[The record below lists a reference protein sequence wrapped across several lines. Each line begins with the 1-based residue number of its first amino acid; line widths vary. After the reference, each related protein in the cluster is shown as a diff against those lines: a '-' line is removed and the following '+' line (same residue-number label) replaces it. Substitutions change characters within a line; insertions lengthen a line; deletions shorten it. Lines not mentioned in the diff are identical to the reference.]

1 MPHARP
7 QRPAP
12 RLSIPVWCALS
23 IRGAGRAWTVALGL
37 TLLLSGA
44 SASASEPAAGP
55 AAAKARPAGRHTSAK
70 ARPTTAR
77 PAAGSPA
84 ATTVRIQKIVD
95 ALRRELAVSHD
106 VAVELVPENPLKAS
120 VEPVKGSGNRFRLA
134 IDRRFL
140 EQLSPD
146 ELKAVV
152 AHELGHV
159 WIYTHFP
166 YLQTEQLANQIAMRV
181 VTRESLFL
189 VYGKVWADASSAGSL
204 PRFPDERPA
213 AAAGL
218 APPPGPRTK
227 PEN

>member
-7 QRPAP
+7 QRLAP
-12 RLSIPVWCALS
+12 RLYVPVSCAPS
-23 IRGAGRAWTVALGL
+23 GRGAGRAWTVALGL
-37 TLLLSGA
+37 TVLLFGA
-44 SASASEPAAGP
+44 SAFASGPAAGP
-55 AAAKARPAGRHTSAK
+55 APAKARPAARLTTAK
-70 ARPTTAR
+70 ARPT
-77 PAAGSPA
+77 AAV
-84 ATTVRIQKIVD
+84 TRIQKIVD
-95 ALRRELAVSHD
+95 AVRRELAVSHD
-106 VAVELVPENPLKAS
+106 VAVELVPDNPLKAS

>member
-1 MPHARP
+1 MPHAHP
-7 QRPAP
+7 QRPDT
-12 RLSIPVWCALS
+12 RLSVSVACARS
-23 IRGAGRAWTVALGL
+23 SGASRLLRTAALGL
-37 TLLLSGA
+37 ASLLATAGA
-44 SASASEPAAGP
+44 AAATRPAKAAP
-55 AAAKARPAGRHTSAK
+55 PAAKATLSGV
-70 ARPTTAR
+70 TA
-77 PAAGSPA
+77 PLAAAGVP
-84 ATTVRIQKIVD
+84 TVPRIQKLVNQ
-95 ALRRELAVSHD
+95 LRRSLSVTHD
-106 VAVELVPENPLKAS
+106 VVVEVVAENPLKAS

-146 ELKAVV
+146 ELRAVV

-189 VYGKVWADASSAGSL
+189 VYGKVWADAASAGSL
-204 PRFPDERPA
+204 PRFPEERPA

-218 APPPGPRTK
+218 ATPPVPRNA

>member
-1 MPHARP
+1 MPHAQP
-7 QRPAP
+7 QRLDT
-12 RLSIPVWCALS
+12 RLSVSVACARSRLAS
-23 IRGAGRAWTVALGL
+23 SLAWTLALGL
-37 TLLLSGA
+37 ASLLA
-44 SASASEPAAGP
+44 TAGP
-55 AAAKARPAGRHTSAK
+55 AAATRPAKAASKSAK
-70 ARPTTAR
+70 AAP
-77 PAAGSPA
+77 PA
-84 ATTVRIQKIVD
+84 ATVPPTASAVPTAPRIQKLVNE
-95 ALRRELAVSHD
+95 LRRSLSVTHD
-106 VAVELVPENPLKAS
+106 VTVELVADNPLKAS

-146 ELKAVV
+146 ELRAVV

-218 APPPGPRTK
+218 APPPGPRTTPK
-227 PEN
+227 N

>member
-1 MPHARP
+1 VPATAAERAKAARTTT
-7 QRPAP
+7 RPAKAA
-12 RLSIPVWCALS
+12 R
-23 IRGAGRAWTVALGL
+23 VAA
-37 TLLLSGA
+37 T
-44 SASASEPAAGP
+44 EPAASG
-55 AAAKARPAGRHTSAK
+55 AVA
-70 ARPTTAR
+70 TA
-77 PAAGSPA
+77 P
-84 ATTVRIQKIVD
+84 RIQKLVNE
-95 ALRRELAVSHD
+95 LRRSLSVTHD
-106 VAVELVPENPLKAS
+106 VSVELVADNPLKAS

-189 VYGKVWADASSAGSL
+189 VYGKVWADAASAGSL
-204 PRFPDERPA
+204 PRFPEERPA

-218 APPPGPRTK
+218 ATPPVPRTA

>member
-1 MPHARP
+1 MRRCGPVGIALVLASLLATAGPATAAERAKPARTTAT
-7 QRPAP
+7 RPAKAA
-12 RLSIPVWCALS
+12 R
-23 IRGAGRAWTVALGL
+23 VAA
-37 TLLLSGA
+37 T
-44 SASASEPAAGP
+44 EPAASG
-55 AAAKARPAGRHTSAK
+55 AVA
-70 ARPTTAR
+70 TA
-77 PAAGSPA
+77 P
-84 ATTVRIQKIVD
+84 RIQKLVNE
-95 ALRRELAVSHD
+95 LRRSLSVTHD
-106 VAVELVPENPLKAS
+106 VSVELVADNPLKAS

-140 EQLSPD
+140 VQLSAD
-146 ELKAVV
+146 ELRAVV

-189 VYGKVWADASSAGSL
+189 VYGKVWADAASAGSL
-204 PRFPDERPA
+204 PRFPEERPA

-218 APPPGPRTK
+218 ATPPVPRNA